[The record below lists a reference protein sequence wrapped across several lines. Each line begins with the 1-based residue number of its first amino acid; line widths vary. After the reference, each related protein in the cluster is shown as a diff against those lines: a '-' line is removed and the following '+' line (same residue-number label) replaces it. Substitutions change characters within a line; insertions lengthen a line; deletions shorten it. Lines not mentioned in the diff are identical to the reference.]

1 MSSDKVH
8 YRSQILTGLAI
19 VAVAV
24 LVAVLLFVFKP
35 RAEKKPAPYQPP
47 PVSWMEISP
56 QTVSIP
62 VQSQGTVE
70 AKTTINLSVE
80 VAGRISKISEQLNDG
95 EYFKQGDVLA
105 RIDDSDYRLAITK
118 AEAQVA
124 AARQALARVEAEAE
138 QARFDI
144 QRMGQD
150 IDKASPYALRIPHL
164 KEARANLK
172 AADADLAIARLQQ
185 QRTSIRAPFDGRVI
199 EKLVDVGE
207 YVSPGKPL
215 ASIFSTHNLQVKLPL
230 SVQQQKLLALPTS
243 QEKNGFPKVSL
254 SANYTGGNQEWS
266 ARITRVESTID
277 IRNRL
282 LYAIAEI
289 NGELNGIEQNALPTA
304 GLFVEASIEGRPIDN
319 VFVLPR
325 IALRGGHQIWRIR
338 DDKLDIVEVGILHKN
353 DEYVYID
360 NGLQPGDRIIVSALD
375 YAIQDMR
382 IQPET

>member
-1 MSSDKVH
+1 MSAENAH
-8 YRSQILTGLAI
+8 FRSQVLIGLAI
-19 VAVAV
+19 LTMAIVIAVM
-24 LVAVLLFVFKP
+24 LFMFKP

-47 PVSWMEISP
+47 PVNWIEISP

-150 IDKASPYALRIPHL
+150 VDRASPYALRIPHL

-172 AADADLAIARLQQ
+172 AAEADLAIARLQQ

-199 EKLVDVGE
+199 EKRVDVGE

-215 ASIFSTHNLQVKLPL
+215 ASIFSTRSLQVKLPL
-230 SVQQQKLLALPTS
+230 SVQQQKLVALPTS
-243 QEKNGFPKVSL
+243 NQATRFSKVKL
-254 SANYTGGNQEWS
+254 TANYAGDIRTWA

-282 LYAIAEI
+282 LNAIAEI
-289 NGELNGIEQNALPTA
+289 DDERFDIEQSDLPTA
-304 GLFVEASIEGRPIDN
+304 GLFVQASIEGRPIED

-325 IALRGGHQIWRIR
+325 VALRSGHQVWRIH

-353 DEYVYID
+353 DDYVYID
-360 NGLQPGDRIIVSALD
+360 SGLHSGDRIIISALD

-382 IQPET
+382 IQPES